1 MNMSDDVVRE
11 AEKIGEEGYSAR
23 TLTGFTYRLFLCIG
37 LVMALFHIYFLGY
50 SSLEPWILYYTH
62 LGFGLAL
69 AYLLYPFSAKS
80 NASRPGAADI
90 GLIVLSVAACAY
102 FIISMNEIVF
112 RIGVSPTPLDLVFS
126 SLVILLVLEMT
137 RRTNG
142 FVLPLIAV
150 LFILYGLYGNI
161 LTYSFGGHRGY
172 SFSRLISYLVG
183 MDAMLS
189 TPLATAASFVFLFFL
204 FSSFLASTGAGQFF
218 IDLALGLAGGT
229 RGGPA
234 KVAVVASALEGM
246 VSGSSVANTVGSGSI
261 TIPMMKKTGYKP
273 EFAAAVEAVAST
285 GGQFAPPIMGAV
297 GFIMAEFLGV
307 PYTKVMLAAAIPAF
321 LYYLTL
327 LMAVHFEARKLGLK
341 GLSPEHIPAAGK
353 VLRERGHLFIPLIVL
368 LWLMF
373 DGYTPLFAAAASIF
387 ATVGATWLPS
397 LIGLL
402 RTKTARTFAFVLLL
416 AVLGGLALSGLLSL
430 GAAILTALCVL
441 ASAWCSARY
450 RMTPRV
456 VVQALDEGARGAVGV
471 GAACVII
478 GIIIGTVSLTG
489 LGLTFGYEV
498 LKYVGEGQL
507 YLGGLFVMIMSTI
520 LGMGVPGVA
529 AYVIV
534 AAVAVPVLTGVG
546 VMPMAAHMFCLFYAC
561 LSNITPPVAM
571 SSYVAAGI
579 AHSDQTRT
587 SLIAVKLGLTGF
599 ILPFF
604 FLNNPLLLYSSA
616 NPALAT
622 LWAFA
627 TACLGVSALAA
638 GLQGWLFGPCNSV
651 MRGLLLVAAFL
662 AIDPGLKTDLAAL
675 ALCAVAGVWSWKERG
690 KG

>member
-150 LFILYGLYGNI
+150 LFILYGLYGN
-161 LTYSFGGHRGY
+161 LLPYSFGGHRGY

-234 KVAVVASALEGM
+234 KVAVIGSALFGM
-246 VSGSSVANTVGSGSI
+246 ISGSSSANVVASGTF
-261 TIPMMKKTGYKP
+261 TIPMMIKTGYSP
-273 EFAAAVEAVAST
+273 RFSAAVESVAST
-285 GGQFAPPIMGAV
+285 GGQMTPPI
-297 GFIMAEFLGV
+297 LG
-307 PYTKVMLAAAIPAF
+307 AAAFIIAELTGTPYLDIALATVIPAL
-321 LYYLTL
+321 LYFTSIYYMIDLEAL
-327 LMAVHFEARKLGLK
+327 KLNLMGHKAEDLPNVRSL
-341 GLSPEHIPAAGK
+341 I
-353 VLRERGHLFIPLIVL
+353 VRRGHLLIPILVL
-368 LWLMF
+368 LYVMIVMKASVVKAAIFGIYATVLCTF
-373 DGYTPLFAAAASIF
+373 LRRDTRITVNKAVAGIADGAKQAVGLISACATAGLIIGVLNMTGTGLKFAGAVIAFSGGSIPVALFLTMCASLVLGMGLPTAAAY
-387 ATVGATWLPS
+387 
-397 LIGLL
+397 LIC
-402 RTKTARTFAFVLLL
+402 A
-416 AVLGGLALSGLLSL
+416 AVVAP
-430 GAAILTALCVL
+430 A
-441 ASAWCSARY
+441 
-450 RMTPRV
+450 
-456 VVQALDEGARGAVGV
+456 
-471 GAACVII
+471 
-478 GIIIGTVSLTG
+478 LTG
-489 LGLTFGYEV
+489 LG
-498 LKYVGEGQL
+498 
-507 YLGGLFVMIMSTI
+507 
-520 LGMGVPGVA
+520 
-529 AYVIV
+529 
-534 AAVAVPVLTGVG
+534 VPVLT
-546 VMPMAAHMFCLFYAC
+546 ANLFIFYFAC
-561 LSNITPPVAM
+561 LSAITPPVALAAFTASFLARSNPM
-571 SSYVAAGI
+571 SVAFTAVRLGFVAFIVPYMFVYAPSLLFQGSPLTIATTIVTALAGVI
-579 AHSDQTRT
+579 FIGSALQGYFLGARLPAVSRALFFAAAIT
-587 SLIAVKLGLTGF
+587 LIIPGYLTDGMGAGLGL
-599 ILPFF
+599 
-604 FLNNPLLLYSSA
+604 
-616 NPALAT
+616 
-622 LWAFA
+622 
-627 TACLGVSALAA
+627 
-638 GLQGWLFGPCNSV
+638 FGYAVQRC
-651 MRGLLLVAAFL
+651 MAKR
-662 AIDPGLKTDLAAL
+662 DPQTQT
-675 ALCAVAGVWSWKERG
+675 C
-690 KG
+690 

>member
-161 LTYSFGGHRGY
+161 LPYSFGGHRGY

-234 KVAVVASALEGM
+234 KVAVIGSALFGM
-246 VSGSSVANTVGSGSI
+246 ISGSSSANVVASGTF
-261 TIPMMKKTGYKP
+261 TIPMMIKTGYSP
-273 EFAAAVEAVAST
+273 RFSAAVESVAST
-285 GGQFAPPIMGAV
+285 GGQMTPPI
-297 GFIMAEFLGV
+297 LG
-307 PYTKVMLAAAIPAF
+307 AAAFIIAELTGTPYLDIALATVIPAL
-321 LYYLTL
+321 LYFTSIYYMIDLEAL
-327 LMAVHFEARKLGLK
+327 KLSLMGHKAEDLPNVRSL
-341 GLSPEHIPAAGK
+341 I
-353 VLRERGHLFIPLIVL
+353 VRRGHLLIPILVL
-368 LWLMF
+368 LYVMIVMKASVVKAAIFGIYATVLCTF
-373 DGYTPLFAAAASIF
+373 LRRDTRITVNKAVAGIADGAKQAVGLISACATAGLIIGVLNMTGTGLKFAGAVIAFSGGSIPVALFLTMCASLVLGMGLPTAAAY
-387 ATVGATWLPS
+387 
-397 LIGLL
+397 LIC
-402 RTKTARTFAFVLLL
+402 A
-416 AVLGGLALSGLLSL
+416 AVVAP
-430 GAAILTALCVL
+430 A
-441 ASAWCSARY
+441 
-450 RMTPRV
+450 
-456 VVQALDEGARGAVGV
+456 
-471 GAACVII
+471 
-478 GIIIGTVSLTG
+478 LTG
-489 LGLTFGYEV
+489 LG
-498 LKYVGEGQL
+498 
-507 YLGGLFVMIMSTI
+507 
-520 LGMGVPGVA
+520 
-529 AYVIV
+529 
-534 AAVAVPVLTGVG
+534 VPVLT
-546 VMPMAAHMFCLFYAC
+546 ANLFIFYFAC
-561 LSNITPPVAM
+561 LSAITPPVALAAFTAASLGKTKPM
-571 SSYVAAGI
+571 GVALTAVRLGI
-579 AHSDQTRT
+579 VAFIVPFMFVYAPSLLWQGSLPEILGTLAT
-587 SLIAVKLGLTGF
+587 SLCGV
-599 ILPFF
+599 F
-604 FLNNPLLLYSSA
+604 FL
-616 NPALAT
+616 
-622 LWAFA
+622 
-627 TACLGVSALAA
+627 GSAL
-638 GLQGWLFGPCNSV
+638 QGAFRDRVLNMGQ
-651 MRGLLLVAAFL
+651 RGLFLLGSLALIQPGLVTDLIGVGLVAC
-662 AIDPGLKTDLAAL
+662 AL
-675 ALCAVAGVWSWKERG
+675 LWQWLGSHRG
-690 KG
+690 

>member
-150 LFILYGLYGNI
+150 LFILYGLYGN
-161 LTYSFGGHRGY
+161 LLPYSFGGHRGY

-234 KVAVVASALEGM
+234 KVAVIGSALFGM
-246 VSGSSVANTVGSGSI
+246 ISGSSSANVVASGTF
-261 TIPMMKKTGYKP
+261 TIPMMIKTGYSP
-273 EFAAAVEAVAST
+273 RFSAAVESVAST
-285 GGQFAPPIMGAV
+285 GGQVTPPI
-297 GFIMAEFLGV
+297 LG
-307 PYTKVMLAAAIPAF
+307 AAAFIIAELTGTPYLDIALATVIPAL
-321 LYYLTL
+321 LYFTSIYYMIDLEAL
-327 LMAVHFEARKLGLK
+327 KLSLMGHKAEDLPNVRSL
-341 GLSPEHIPAAGK
+341 I
-353 VLRERGHLFIPLIVL
+353 VRRGHLLIPILVL
-368 LWLMF
+368 LYVMIVMKASVVKAAIFGIYATVLCTF
-373 DGYTPLFAAAASIF
+373 LRRDTRITVNKAVAGIADGAKQAVGLISACATAGLIIGVLNMTGTGLKFAGAVIAFSGGSIPVALFLTMCASLVLGMGLPTAAAY
-387 ATVGATWLPS
+387 
-397 LIGLL
+397 LIC
-402 RTKTARTFAFVLLL
+402 A
-416 AVLGGLALSGLLSL
+416 AVVAP
-430 GAAILTALCVL
+430 A
-441 ASAWCSARY
+441 
-450 RMTPRV
+450 
-456 VVQALDEGARGAVGV
+456 
-471 GAACVII
+471 
-478 GIIIGTVSLTG
+478 LTG
-489 LGLTFGYEV
+489 LG
-498 LKYVGEGQL
+498 
-507 YLGGLFVMIMSTI
+507 
-520 LGMGVPGVA
+520 
-529 AYVIV
+529 
-534 AAVAVPVLTGVG
+534 VPVLT
-546 VMPMAAHMFCLFYAC
+546 ANLFIFYFAC
-561 LSNITPPVAM
+561 LSAITPPVALAAFTASFLARSNPM
-571 SSYVAAGI
+571 SVAFTAVRLGFVAFIVPYMFVYAPSLLFQGSPLTIATTIVTALAGVI
-579 AHSDQTRT
+579 FIGSALQGYFLGARLPAVSRALFFAAAIT
-587 SLIAVKLGLTGF
+587 LIIPGYLTDGIGAGLGL
-599 ILPFF
+599 
-604 FLNNPLLLYSSA
+604 
-616 NPALAT
+616 
-622 LWAFA
+622 
-627 TACLGVSALAA
+627 
-638 GLQGWLFGPCNSV
+638 FGYAVQRC
-651 MRGLLLVAAFL
+651 MAKR
-662 AIDPGLKTDLAAL
+662 DPQTQT
-675 ALCAVAGVWSWKERG
+675 C
-690 KG
+690 

>member
-161 LTYSFGGHRGY
+161 LPYSFGGHRGY

-189 TPLATAASFVFLFFL
+189 TPLATVASFVFLFFL

-234 KVAVVASALEGM
+234 KVAVIGSALFGM
-246 VSGSSVANTVGSGSI
+246 ISGSSSANVVASGTF
-261 TIPMMKKTGYKP
+261 TIPMMIKTGYSP
-273 EFAAAVEAVAST
+273 RFSAAVESVAST
-285 GGQFAPPIMGAV
+285 GGQMTPPI
-297 GFIMAEFLGV
+297 LG
-307 PYTKVMLAAAIPAF
+307 AAAFIIAELTGTPYLDIALATVIPAL
-321 LYYLTL
+321 LYFTSIYYMIDLEAL
-327 LMAVHFEARKLGLK
+327 KLSLMGHKAEDLPNVRSL
-341 GLSPEHIPAAGK
+341 I
-353 VLRERGHLFIPLIVL
+353 VRRGHLLIPILVL
-368 LWLMF
+368 LYVMIVMKASVVKAAIFGIYATVLCTF
-373 DGYTPLFAAAASIF
+373 LRRDTRITVNKAVAGIADGAKQAVGLISACATAGLIIGVLNMTGTGLKFAGAVIAFSGGSIPVALFLTMCASLVLGMGLPTAAAY
-387 ATVGATWLPS
+387 
-397 LIGLL
+397 LIC
-402 RTKTARTFAFVLLL
+402 A
-416 AVLGGLALSGLLSL
+416 AVVAP
-430 GAAILTALCVL
+430 A
-441 ASAWCSARY
+441 
-450 RMTPRV
+450 
-456 VVQALDEGARGAVGV
+456 
-471 GAACVII
+471 
-478 GIIIGTVSLTG
+478 LTG
-489 LGLTFGYEV
+489 LG
-498 LKYVGEGQL
+498 
-507 YLGGLFVMIMSTI
+507 
-520 LGMGVPGVA
+520 
-529 AYVIV
+529 
-534 AAVAVPVLTGVG
+534 VPVLT
-546 VMPMAAHMFCLFYAC
+546 ANLFIFYFAC
-561 LSNITPPVAM
+561 LSAITPPVALAAFTASFLARSNPM
-571 SSYVAAGI
+571 SVAFTAVRLGFVAFIVPYMFVYAPSLLFQGSPLTIATTIVTALAGVVFI
-579 AHSDQTRT
+579 GSALQGYFLGARLPAASRVLFFAAAIT
-587 SLIAVKLGLTGF
+587 LIIPGYLTDGIGAGLGL
-599 ILPFF
+599 
-604 FLNNPLLLYSSA
+604 
-616 NPALAT
+616 
-622 LWAFA
+622 
-627 TACLGVSALAA
+627 
-638 GLQGWLFGPCNSV
+638 FGYAVQRC
-651 MRGLLLVAAFL
+651 MAKRG
-662 AIDPGLKTDLAAL
+662 PQTQT
-675 ALCAVAGVWSWKERG
+675 C
-690 KG
+690 

>member
-161 LTYSFGGHRGY
+161 LPYSFGGHRGY

-234 KVAVVASALEGM
+234 KVAVIGSALFGM
-246 VSGSSVANTVGSGSI
+246 ISGSSSANVVASGTF
-261 TIPMMKKTGYKP
+261 TIPMMIKTGYSP
-273 EFAAAVEAVAST
+273 RFSAAVESVAST
-285 GGQFAPPIMGAV
+285 GGQMTPPI
-297 GFIMAEFLGV
+297 LG
-307 PYTKVMLAAAIPAF
+307 AAAFIIAELTGTPYLDIALATVIPAL
-321 LYYLTL
+321 LYFTSIYYMIDLEAL
-327 LMAVHFEARKLGLK
+327 KLSLMGHKAEDLPNVRSL
-341 GLSPEHIPAAGK
+341 I
-353 VLRERGHLFIPLIVL
+353 VRRGHLLIPILVL
-368 LWLMF
+368 LYVMIVMKASVVKAAIFGIYATVLCTF
-373 DGYTPLFAAAASIF
+373 LRRDTRITVNKAVAGIADGAKQAVGLISACATAGLIIGVLNMTGTGLKFAGAVIAFSGGSIPVALFLTMCASLVLGMGLPTAAAY
-387 ATVGATWLPS
+387 
-397 LIGLL
+397 LIC
-402 RTKTARTFAFVLLL
+402 A
-416 AVLGGLALSGLLSL
+416 AVVAP
-430 GAAILTALCVL
+430 A
-441 ASAWCSARY
+441 
-450 RMTPRV
+450 
-456 VVQALDEGARGAVGV
+456 
-471 GAACVII
+471 
-478 GIIIGTVSLTG
+478 LTG
-489 LGLTFGYEV
+489 LG
-498 LKYVGEGQL
+498 
-507 YLGGLFVMIMSTI
+507 
-520 LGMGVPGVA
+520 
-529 AYVIV
+529 
-534 AAVAVPVLTGVG
+534 VPVLT
-546 VMPMAAHMFCLFYAC
+546 ANLFIFYFAC
-561 LSNITPPVAM
+561 LSAITPPVALAAFTASFLARSNPM
-571 SSYVAAGI
+571 SVAFTAVRLGFVAFLVPYMFVYAPSLLFQGSPLTIATTIVTALAGVVFI
-579 AHSDQTRT
+579 GSALQGYFLGARLPAASRVLFFAAAIT
-587 SLIAVKLGLTGF
+587 LIIPGYLTDGIGAGLGL
-599 ILPFF
+599 
-604 FLNNPLLLYSSA
+604 
-616 NPALAT
+616 
-622 LWAFA
+622 
-627 TACLGVSALAA
+627 
-638 GLQGWLFGPCNSV
+638 FGYAVQRC
-651 MRGLLLVAAFL
+651 MAKRG
-662 AIDPGLKTDLAAL
+662 PQTQT
-675 ALCAVAGVWSWKERG
+675 C
-690 KG
+690 

>member
-161 LTYSFGGHRGY
+161 LPYSFGGHRGY

-234 KVAVVASALEGM
+234 KVAVIGSALFGMISDSSSANVVASG
-246 VSGSSVANTVGSGSI
+246 TF
-261 TIPMMKKTGYKP
+261 TIPMMIKTGYSP
-273 EFAAAVEAVAST
+273 RFSAAVESVAST
-285 GGQFAPPIMGAV
+285 GGQMTPPI
-297 GFIMAEFLGV
+297 LG
-307 PYTKVMLAAAIPAF
+307 AAAFIIAELTGTPYLDIALATVIPAL
-321 LYYLTL
+321 LYFTSIYYMIDLEAL
-327 LMAVHFEARKLGLK
+327 KLSLMGHKAEDLPNVRSL
-341 GLSPEHIPAAGK
+341 I
-353 VLRERGHLFIPLIVL
+353 VRRGHLLIPILVL
-368 LWLMF
+368 LYVMIVMKASVVKAAIFGIYATVLCTF
-373 DGYTPLFAAAASIF
+373 LRRDTRITVNKAVAGIADGAKQAVGLISACATAGLIIGVLNMTGTGLKFAGAVIAFSGGSIPVALFLTMCASLVLGMGLPTAAAY
-387 ATVGATWLPS
+387 
-397 LIGLL
+397 LIC
-402 RTKTARTFAFVLLL
+402 A
-416 AVLGGLALSGLLSL
+416 AVVAP
-430 GAAILTALCVL
+430 A
-441 ASAWCSARY
+441 
-450 RMTPRV
+450 
-456 VVQALDEGARGAVGV
+456 
-471 GAACVII
+471 
-478 GIIIGTVSLTG
+478 LTG
-489 LGLTFGYEV
+489 LG
-498 LKYVGEGQL
+498 
-507 YLGGLFVMIMSTI
+507 
-520 LGMGVPGVA
+520 
-529 AYVIV
+529 
-534 AAVAVPVLTGVG
+534 VPVLT
-546 VMPMAAHMFCLFYAC
+546 ANLFIFYFAC
-561 LSNITPPVAM
+561 LSAITPPVALAAFTASFLARSNPM
-571 SSYVAAGI
+571 SVAFTAVRLGFVAFIVPYMFVYAPSLLFQGSPLTIATTIVTALAGVVFI
-579 AHSDQTRT
+579 GSALQGYFLGARLPAASRVLFFAAAIT
-587 SLIAVKLGLTGF
+587 LIIPGYLTDGIGAGLGL
-599 ILPFF
+599 
-604 FLNNPLLLYSSA
+604 
-616 NPALAT
+616 
-622 LWAFA
+622 
-627 TACLGVSALAA
+627 
-638 GLQGWLFGPCNSV
+638 FGYAVQRC
-651 MRGLLLVAAFL
+651 MAKRG
-662 AIDPGLKTDLAAL
+662 PQTQT
-675 ALCAVAGVWSWKERG
+675 C
-690 KG
+690 

>member
-161 LTYSFGGHRGY
+161 LPYSFGGHRGY

-218 IDLALGLAGGT
+218 IDLALGHAGGT

-234 KVAVVASALEGM
+234 KVAVIGSALFGM
-246 VSGSSVANTVGSGSI
+246 ISGSSSANVVASGTF
-261 TIPMMKKTGYKP
+261 TIPMMIKTGYSP
-273 EFAAAVEAVAST
+273 RFSAAVESVAST
-285 GGQFAPPIMGAV
+285 GGQMTPPI
-297 GFIMAEFLGV
+297 LG
-307 PYTKVMLAAAIPAF
+307 AAAFIIAELTGTPYLDIALATVIPAL
-321 LYYLTL
+321 LYFTSIYYMIDLEAL
-327 LMAVHFEARKLGLK
+327 KLSLMGHKAEDLPNVRSL
-341 GLSPEHIPAAGK
+341 I
-353 VLRERGHLFIPLIVL
+353 VRRGHLLIPILVL
-368 LWLMF
+368 LYVMIVMKASVVKAAIFGIYATVLCTF
-373 DGYTPLFAAAASIF
+373 LRRDTRITVNKAVAGIADGAKQAVGLISACATAGLIIGVLNMTGTGLKFAGAVIAFSGGSVPVALFLTMCASLVLGMGLPTAAAY
-387 ATVGATWLPS
+387 
-397 LIGLL
+397 LIC
-402 RTKTARTFAFVLLL
+402 A
-416 AVLGGLALSGLLSL
+416 AVVAP
-430 GAAILTALCVL
+430 A
-441 ASAWCSARY
+441 
-450 RMTPRV
+450 
-456 VVQALDEGARGAVGV
+456 
-471 GAACVII
+471 
-478 GIIIGTVSLTG
+478 LTG
-489 LGLTFGYEV
+489 LG
-498 LKYVGEGQL
+498 
-507 YLGGLFVMIMSTI
+507 
-520 LGMGVPGVA
+520 
-529 AYVIV
+529 
-534 AAVAVPVLTGVG
+534 VPVLT
-546 VMPMAAHMFCLFYAC
+546 ANLFIFYFAC
-561 LSNITPPVAM
+561 LSAITPPVALAAFTASFLARSNPM
-571 SSYVAAGI
+571 SVAFTAVRLGFVAFIVPYMFVYAPSLLFQGSPLTIATTIVTALAGVI
-579 AHSDQTRT
+579 FIGSALQGYFLGARLPAVSRALFFAAAIT
-587 SLIAVKLGLTGF
+587 LIIPGYLTDGIGAGLGL
-599 ILPFF
+599 
-604 FLNNPLLLYSSA
+604 
-616 NPALAT
+616 
-622 LWAFA
+622 
-627 TACLGVSALAA
+627 
-638 GLQGWLFGPCNSV
+638 FGYAVQRCIAK
-651 MRGLLLVAAFL
+651 R
-662 AIDPGLKTDLAAL
+662 DPQTQT
-675 ALCAVAGVWSWKERG
+675 C
-690 KG
+690 

>member
-161 LTYSFGGHRGY
+161 LPYSFGGHRGY

-234 KVAVVASALEGM
+234 KVAVIGSALFGMISGRSSANVVASG
-246 VSGSSVANTVGSGSI
+246 TF
-261 TIPMMKKTGYKP
+261 TIPMMIKTGYSP
-273 EFAAAVEAVAST
+273 RFSAAVESVAST
-285 GGQFAPPIMGAV
+285 GGQMTPPI
-297 GFIMAEFLGV
+297 LG
-307 PYTKVMLAAAIPAF
+307 AAAFIIAELTGTPYLDIALATVIPAL
-321 LYYLTL
+321 LYFTSIYYMIDLEAL
-327 LMAVHFEARKLGLK
+327 KLSLMGHKAEDLPNVRSL
-341 GLSPEHIPAAGK
+341 I
-353 VLRERGHLFIPLIVL
+353 VRRGHLLIPILVL
-368 LWLMF
+368 LYVMIVMKASVVKAAIFGIYATVLCTF
-373 DGYTPLFAAAASIF
+373 LRRVTRITVNKAVAGIADGAKQAVGLISACATAGLIIGVLNMTGTGLKFAGAVIAFSGGSVPVALFLTMCASLVLGMGLPTAAAY
-387 ATVGATWLPS
+387 
-397 LIGLL
+397 LIC
-402 RTKTARTFAFVLLL
+402 A
-416 AVLGGLALSGLLSL
+416 AVVAP
-430 GAAILTALCVL
+430 A
-441 ASAWCSARY
+441 
-450 RMTPRV
+450 
-456 VVQALDEGARGAVGV
+456 
-471 GAACVII
+471 
-478 GIIIGTVSLTG
+478 LTG
-489 LGLTFGYEV
+489 LG
-498 LKYVGEGQL
+498 
-507 YLGGLFVMIMSTI
+507 
-520 LGMGVPGVA
+520 
-529 AYVIV
+529 
-534 AAVAVPVLTGVG
+534 VPVLT
-546 VMPMAAHMFCLFYAC
+546 ANLFIFYFAC
-561 LSNITPPVAM
+561 LSAITPPVALAAFTASFLARSNPM
-571 SSYVAAGI
+571 SVAFTAVRLGFVAFIVPYMFVYAPSLLFQGSPLTIATTIVTALAGVI
-579 AHSDQTRT
+579 FIGSALQGYFLGARLPAVSRALFFAAAIT
-587 SLIAVKLGLTGF
+587 LIIPGYLTDGIGAGLGL
-599 ILPFF
+599 
-604 FLNNPLLLYSSA
+604 
-616 NPALAT
+616 
-622 LWAFA
+622 
-627 TACLGVSALAA
+627 
-638 GLQGWLFGPCNSV
+638 FGYAVQRCIAK
-651 MRGLLLVAAFL
+651 R
-662 AIDPGLKTDLAAL
+662 DPQTQT
-675 ALCAVAGVWSWKERG
+675 C
-690 KG
+690 

>member
-161 LTYSFGGHRGY
+161 LPYSFGGHRGY

-234 KVAVVASALEGM
+234 KVAVIGSALFGM
-246 VSGSSVANTVGSGSI
+246 ISGSSSANVVASGTF
-261 TIPMMKKTGYKP
+261 TIPMMIKTGYSP
-273 EFAAAVEAVAST
+273 RFSAAVESVAST
-285 GGQFAPPIMGAV
+285 GGQMTPPI
-297 GFIMAEFLGV
+297 LG
-307 PYTKVMLAAAIPAF
+307 AAAFIIAELTGTPYLDIALATVIPAL
-321 LYYLTL
+321 LYFTSIYYMIDLEAL
-327 LMAVHFEARKLGLK
+327 KLSLMGHKAEDLPNVRSL
-341 GLSPEHIPAAGK
+341 I
-353 VLRERGHLFIPLIVL
+353 VRRGHLLIPILVL
-368 LWLMF
+368 LYVMIVMKASVVKAAIFGIYATVLCTF
-373 DGYTPLFAAAASIF
+373 LRRDTRITVNKAVAGIADGAKQAVGLISACATAGLIIGVLNMTGTGLKFAGAVIAFSGGSVPVALFLTMCASLVLGMGLPTAAAY
-387 ATVGATWLPS
+387 
-397 LIGLL
+397 LIC
-402 RTKTARTFAFVLLL
+402 A
-416 AVLGGLALSGLLSL
+416 AVVAP
-430 GAAILTALCVL
+430 A
-441 ASAWCSARY
+441 
-450 RMTPRV
+450 
-456 VVQALDEGARGAVGV
+456 
-471 GAACVII
+471 
-478 GIIIGTVSLTG
+478 LTG
-489 LGLTFGYEV
+489 LG
-498 LKYVGEGQL
+498 
-507 YLGGLFVMIMSTI
+507 
-520 LGMGVPGVA
+520 
-529 AYVIV
+529 
-534 AAVAVPVLTGVG
+534 VPVLT
-546 VMPMAAHMFCLFYAC
+546 ANLFIFYFAC
-561 LSNITPPVAM
+561 LSAITPPVALAAFTASFLARSNPM
-571 SSYVAAGI
+571 SVAFTAVRLGFVAFIVPYMFVYAPSLLFQGSPLTIATTIVTALAGVVFI
-579 AHSDQTRT
+579 GSALQGYFLGTRLPAASRVLFFAAAIT
-587 SLIAVKLGLTGF
+587 LIIPGYLTDGIGAGLGL
-599 ILPFF
+599 
-604 FLNNPLLLYSSA
+604 
-616 NPALAT
+616 
-622 LWAFA
+622 
-627 TACLGVSALAA
+627 
-638 GLQGWLFGPCNSV
+638 FGYAVQRC
-651 MRGLLLVAAFL
+651 MAKRG
-662 AIDPGLKTDLAAL
+662 PQTQT
-675 ALCAVAGVWSWKERG
+675 C
-690 KG
+690 

>member
-1 MNMSDDVVRE
+1 MNMRDDVVRE

-161 LTYSFGGHRGY
+161 LPYSFGGHRGY

-234 KVAVVASALEGM
+234 KVAVIGSALFGM
-246 VSGSSVANTVGSGSI
+246 ISGSSSANVVASGTF
-261 TIPMMKKTGYKP
+261 TIPMMIKTGYSP
-273 EFAAAVEAVAST
+273 RFSAAVESVAST
-285 GGQFAPPIMGAV
+285 GGQMTPPI
-297 GFIMAEFLGV
+297 LG
-307 PYTKVMLAAAIPAF
+307 AAAFIIAELTGTPYLDIALATVIPAL
-321 LYYLTL
+321 LYFTSIYYMIDLEAL
-327 LMAVHFEARKLGLK
+327 KLSLMGHKAEDLPNVRSL
-341 GLSPEHIPAAGK
+341 I
-353 VLRERGHLFIPLIVL
+353 VRRGHLLIPILVL
-368 LWLMF
+368 LYVMIVMKASVVKAAIFGIYATVLCTF
-373 DGYTPLFAAAASIF
+373 LRRDTRITVNKAVAGIADGAKQAVGLISACATAGLIIGVLNMTGTGLKFAGAVIAFSGGSVPVALFLTMCASLVLGMGLPTAAAY
-387 ATVGATWLPS
+387 
-397 LIGLL
+397 LIC
-402 RTKTARTFAFVLLL
+402 A
-416 AVLGGLALSGLLSL
+416 AVVAP
-430 GAAILTALCVL
+430 A
-441 ASAWCSARY
+441 
-450 RMTPRV
+450 
-456 VVQALDEGARGAVGV
+456 
-471 GAACVII
+471 
-478 GIIIGTVSLTG
+478 LTG
-489 LGLTFGYEV
+489 LG
-498 LKYVGEGQL
+498 
-507 YLGGLFVMIMSTI
+507 
-520 LGMGVPGVA
+520 
-529 AYVIV
+529 
-534 AAVAVPVLTGVG
+534 VPVLT
-546 VMPMAAHMFCLFYAC
+546 ANLFIFYFAC
-561 LSNITPPVAM
+561 LSAITPPVALAAFTASFLARSNPM
-571 SSYVAAGI
+571 SVAFTAVRLGFVAFIVPYMFVYAPSLLFQGSPLTIATTIVTALAGVI
-579 AHSDQTRT
+579 FIGSALQGYFLGARLPAVSRALFFAAAIT
-587 SLIAVKLGLTGF
+587 LIIPGYLTDGIGAGLGL
-599 ILPFF
+599 
-604 FLNNPLLLYSSA
+604 
-616 NPALAT
+616 
-622 LWAFA
+622 
-627 TACLGVSALAA
+627 
-638 GLQGWLFGPCNSV
+638 FGYAVQRCIAK
-651 MRGLLLVAAFL
+651 R
-662 AIDPGLKTDLAAL
+662 DPQTQT
-675 ALCAVAGVWSWKERG
+675 C
-690 KG
+690 